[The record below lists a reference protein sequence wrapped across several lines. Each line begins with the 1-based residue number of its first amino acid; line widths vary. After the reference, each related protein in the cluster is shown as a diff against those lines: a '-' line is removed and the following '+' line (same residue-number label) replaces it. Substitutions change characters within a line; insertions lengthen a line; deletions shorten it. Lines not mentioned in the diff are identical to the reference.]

1 MATIATKA
9 KTRSRVNEQF
19 DLNHARLAGTII
31 RLWGRNGDVFGRLRV
46 STRGELP
53 EADDAHSCYVNI
65 RVPNGTLNGSPVT
78 LQQGD
83 IARVEGY
90 VAHTSY
96 EETLRKFLS
105 VAGESKFL
113 DLHVPPDDLDAWRSI
128 QFKRSNAI
136 INAQGIELA
145 AANAKKKKDN
155 NPINSIDLEG
165 IVARTWEYRRDDSID
180 RFARLAIY
188 DQFAPIADGRN
199 GKNGRPF
206 RQPHYVNVLLPS
218 NGRQVNVALKQ
229 RIRVIGEFRDRGHR
243 VTLHE
248 SLMALGSTDVVDL
261 MGRVINAEVMEQIN
275 VQQESLHVRA
285 TAVVAYG

>member
-1 MATIATKA
+1 MATTATKT

-19 DLNHARLAGTII
+19 DLNRARLAGTII

-83 IARVEGY
+83 VARVAGY
-90 VAHTSY
+90 AAHTSY

-105 VAGESKFL
+105 VAGESRFL
-113 DLHVPPDDLDAWRSI
+113 DLHIPPDDLDAWRSI

-136 INAQGIELA
+136 VNAQSIELIPTT
-145 AANAKKKKDN
+145 KKKAKN
-155 NPINSIDLEG
+155 EAINSIDLEG
-165 IVARTWEYRRDDSID
+165 IVARTWEYRRDDSIE

-188 DQFAPIADGRN
+188 DQFAPIAEGRN
-199 GKNGRPF
+199 GRNGRPF

-218 NGRQVNVALKQ
+218 NGRTVNVALKQ

-243 VTLHE
+243 VTLRE
-248 SLMALGSTDVVDL
+248 SLMSLGSTDAVDL
-261 MGRVINAEVMEQIN
+261 MGRVINAEIMDQIS
-275 VQQESLHVRA
+275 VQQESLHVMA
-285 TAVVAYG
+285 TAVVVYG